1 MCPHETLPERETYW
15 KRTNSD
21 FEGYFVGSAAAYVDY
36 LAGSGSVYCSDAV
49 AGSDC
54 SNPETS
60 MDHYC
65 SEPSHTGR

>member
-36 LAGSGSVYCSDAV
+36 LAGS
-49 AGSDC
+49 DC